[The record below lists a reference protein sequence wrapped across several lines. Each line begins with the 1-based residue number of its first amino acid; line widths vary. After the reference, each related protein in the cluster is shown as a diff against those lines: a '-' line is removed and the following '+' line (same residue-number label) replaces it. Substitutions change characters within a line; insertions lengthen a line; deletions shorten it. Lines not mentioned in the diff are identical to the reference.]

1 VKIEIYSDI
10 ACPWCYIGERRF
22 ERALASFDDRD
33 GVEVVFR
40 PFQLDP
46 SMPDRPLPM
55 PDFLQRKFGPGHESM
70 TRHVAAAAE
79 AEGIRMDFE
88 RALVVN
94 TLAAH
99 RLLRLAL
106 EEHGA
111 PTQRKL
117 AELLFE
123 AYFERGADV
132 SRHDTLA
139 ALAEEAGMDGDRAR
153 AYLEAGEG
161 VEETR
166 AEVEEASRIG
176 VRAVPT
182 FVLEGRYA
190 VEGAQEPEAFLRVFE
205 RVRSL
210 SEAVDAGEPA

>member
-22 ERALASFDDRD
+22 ERALASFEDRE
-33 GVEVVFR
+33 GLEVVYR
-40 PFQLDP
+40 SFQLDP

-55 PDFLQRKFGPGHESM
+55 RDFLQRKFGPGHEAL
-70 TRHVAAAAE
+70 TRHVSAAAE
-79 AEGIRMDFE
+79 AEGIRIDLD

-94 TLAAH
+94 TLTAH

-106 EEHGA
+106 EEYGA

-132 SRHDTLA
+132 SSHDTLA
-139 ALAEEAGMDGDRAR
+139 SLAEEAGMDGARAR
-153 AYLEAGEG
+153 AYLDGGEG

-166 AEVEEASRIG
+166 AEIEGSARIG

-190 VEGAQEPEAFLRVFE
+190 VEGAQEPETFLQVLE

-210 SEAVDAGEPA
+210 PENPDTVEPS